1 MEELKINENAVG
13 LISRHIYMIIEDEYP
28 NKSFSQLADILT
40 EENEF
45 FRTTSEAFEFVSYT
59 IALEELF
66 KIITHQKEFFPEKIK
81 GDLTHHKIANF
92 IYWYVTFSLINEFD
106 NEKFY
111 QEANYSNIK
120 KFQEYLRTK
129 F

>member
-28 NKSFSQLADILT
+28 KPFSELADIIT
-40 EENEF
+40 EDHIL
-45 FRTTSEAFEFVSYT
+45 FRTPSEAFEFVNYSIT
-59 IALEELF
+59 LSELF
-66 KIITHQKEFFPEKIK
+66 NIIVHQKEFFPEKIK

-111 QEANYSNIK
+111 QEVNYSNIK